1 MAHVVRG
8 LVCPNG
14 SIIGISFPNGLGG
27 HMEQLWVLPHEPHL
41 QFQPPVP
48 KTKAPV
54 FAGLCPSI
62 WCPFCTSAHPLSLST
77 GKSAT
82 KMQGSS
88 LRVGLTRVINTLC
101 HPPILSRAE
110 RVHKIKSWQNCH
122 PRHDINSNTPPSP
135 TPQLLT
141 LAPARV
147 QEMN

>member
-1 MAHVVRG
+1 MLCVGWSALMGASSALASLMVSAATWNSYG
-8 LVCPNG
+8 CC
-14 SIIGISFPNGLGG
+14 
-27 HMEQLWVLPHEPHL
+27 PHEPHL

-147 QEMN
+147 QEIN